1 MLIKHIAWQLRVTWE
16 QVEEIETDLA
26 ESLEYDTYVMS
37 E

>member
-1 MLIKHIAWQLRVTWE
+1 MLIKHIAWQLRITWE
-16 QVEEIETDLA
+16 QVEEIESDLA

>member
-1 MLIKHIAWQLRVTWE
+1 MLIKHVAWQLRVTWE